1 MYVILNTQFTE
12 KLVLFLYLVS
22 YSYMYRC
29 TGTGTRTRTGTGTGT
44 GIGTGIGTGTW
55 IYPCTKRSI
64 HCCVIGNVKQRRH
77 TGKITEMRQK
87 M

>member
-1 MYVILNTQFTE
+1 MYVLLNTQFTE

-44 GIGTGIGTGTW
+44 GIGTGTW

-64 HCCVIGNVKQRRH
+64 HCCIIGNKKQRRH